1 MGGQKKMYNR
11 WINTVKQNKLY
22 ERCKLLSILFENTQ
36 NAINRNISPVFIKPH
51 YGMEGISKLH
61 KCFTKICNNTN
72 ENLKSCIKNFK
83 AYAEEERINPWF
95 KRAATILSLNT
106 KINIQKSFWRLKYNM
121 NTNGVTFNAAII
133 VKIKKMFNNIRKYY
147 ELNMFRAFLMIDKY
161 GKSLQDPSSR
171 RSRVTSDFSQIQ
183 QRRNT
188 YEEEERTFTDEPSQ
202 QTDFASPK
210 YDTLIKKTSLSI
222 MDRVFKRN
230 LTKQLKKWQ
239 FNAQPEKK
247 LEYVHADLAEKS
259 KEEYDY
265 IAKVGALESLRKLSE
280 QAAYKAKVRAFRN
293 IIQHMYNKK
302 TEIDYDQ
309 SLEERIELINRQKI
323 LMDEIRTYKDETEVL
338 QTELDSKDRNLK
350 EANEIVTTLT
360 LRINYIITQK
370 FVNMIEKVWES
381 IEYRHLNDAFD
392 GLIDEANRNY
402 EKEEEEYE
410 DI

>member
-22 ERCKLLSILFENTQ
+22 ERCKMLSVLFENTQ
-36 NAINRNISPVFIKPH
+36 SAINRNISPVFIKPH

-61 KCFTKICNNTN
+61 KYFTKICTNTN
-72 ENLKSCIKNFK
+72 ESLKSCIKNIK
-83 AYAEEERINPWF
+83 TYAEEERINPWF

-161 GKSLQDPSSR
+161 GKSLQDPSYR

-183 QRRNT
+183 QRRNF
-188 YEEEERTFTDEPSQ
+188 EEEDRTFTDEPSQ
-202 QTDFASPK
+202 QQTDIASPK

-280 QAAYKAKVRAFRN
+280 QAAYKSKVRAFRN
-293 IIQHMYNKK
+293 IVQHMYNKR
-302 TEIDYDQ
+302 TETDYDQ
-309 SLEERIELINRQKI
+309 SLEERLELINRQNN
-323 LMDEIRTYKDETEVL
+323 LME
-338 QTELDSKDRNLK
+338 
-350 EANEIVTTLT
+350 
-360 LRINYIITQK
+360 
-370 FVNMIEKVWES
+370 
-381 IEYRHLNDAFD
+381 
-392 GLIDEANRNY
+392 
-402 EKEEEEYE
+402 
-410 DI
+410 

>member
-1 MGGQKKMYNR
+1 M
-11 WINTVKQNKLY
+11 
-22 ERCKLLSILFENTQ
+22 
-36 NAINRNISPVFIKPH
+36 
-51 YGMEGISKLH
+51 H
-61 KCFTKICNNTN
+61 KYFTKICTNTN
-72 ENLKSCIKNFK
+72 ESLKSTIKNIK

-183 QRRNT
+183 QRRNFD
-188 YEEEERTFTDEPSQ
+188 EEEKTFTDEPSQ

-210 YDTLIKKTSLSI
+210 YDTLIKKTSMSI

-259 KEEYDY
+259 KE
-265 IAKVGALESLRKLSE
+265 
-280 QAAYKAKVRAFRN
+280 
-293 IIQHMYNKK
+293 
-302 TEIDYDQ
+302 
-309 SLEERIELINRQKI
+309 
-323 LMDEIRTYKDETEVL
+323 
-338 QTELDSKDRNLK
+338 
-350 EANEIVTTLT
+350 
-360 LRINYIITQK
+360 
-370 FVNMIEKVWES
+370 
-381 IEYRHLNDAFD
+381 
-392 GLIDEANRNY
+392 
-402 EKEEEEYE
+402 
-410 DI
+410 

>member
-1 MGGQKKMYNR
+1 
-11 WINTVKQNKLY
+11 
-22 ERCKLLSILFENTQ
+22 
-36 NAINRNISPVFIKPH
+36 
-51 YGMEGISKLH
+51 
-61 KCFTKICNNTN
+61 
-72 ENLKSCIKNFK
+72 
-83 AYAEEERINPWF
+83 
-95 KRAATILSLNT
+95 
-106 KINIQKSFWRLKYNM
+106 M

-183 QRRNT
+183 QRRNF
-188 YEEEERTFTDEPSQ
+188 EEEERTFTDEPSH
-202 QTDFASPK
+202 QTDIASPK

-230 LTKQLKKWQ
+230 LTKQLKRWQ

-259 KEEYDY
+259 KDEYDY

-293 IIQHMYNKK
+293 IVQHMYNKR
-302 TEIDYDQ
+302 TETDYDQ
-309 SLEERIELINRQKI
+309 SLEERLELINRQNI
-323 LMDEIRTYKDETEVL
+323 LMEEIRTYKDETETL
-338 QTELDSKDRNLK
+338 QVELDGKDRNLK

-402 EKEEEEYE
+402 EKEEEYE

>member
-1 MGGQKKMYNR
+1 
-11 WINTVKQNKLY
+11 
-22 ERCKLLSILFENTQ
+22 
-36 NAINRNISPVFIKPH
+36 
-51 YGMEGISKLH
+51 LH
-61 KCFTKICNNTN
+61 KYFTKICTNTN
-72 ENLKSCIKNFK
+72 ESLKSTIKNIK

-183 QRRNT
+183 QRRNFD
-188 YEEEERTFTDEPSQ
+188 EEEKTFTDEPSQ

-210 YDTLIKKTSLSI
+210 YDTLIKKTSMSI

-259 KEEYDY
+259 KE
-265 IAKVGALESLRKLSE
+265 
-280 QAAYKAKVRAFRN
+280 
-293 IIQHMYNKK
+293 
-302 TEIDYDQ
+302 
-309 SLEERIELINRQKI
+309 
-323 LMDEIRTYKDETEVL
+323 
-338 QTELDSKDRNLK
+338 
-350 EANEIVTTLT
+350 
-360 LRINYIITQK
+360 
-370 FVNMIEKVWES
+370 
-381 IEYRHLNDAFD
+381 
-392 GLIDEANRNY
+392 
-402 EKEEEEYE
+402 
-410 DI
+410 

>member
-1 MGGQKKMYNR
+1 
-11 WINTVKQNKLY
+11 
-22 ERCKLLSILFENTQ
+22 
-36 NAINRNISPVFIKPH
+36 
-51 YGMEGISKLH
+51 
-61 KCFTKICNNTN
+61 
-72 ENLKSCIKNFK
+72 
-83 AYAEEERINPWF
+83 
-95 KRAATILSLNT
+95 
-106 KINIQKSFWRLKYNM
+106 M

-183 QRRNT
+183 QRRNFD
-188 YEEEERTFTDEPSQ
+188 EEERTFTDEPSQ

-230 LTKQLKKWQ
+230 LTRQLKKWQ

-293 IIQHMYNKK
+293 IVQHMYNKK

-323 LMDEIRTYKDETEVL
+323 LMDEIRTYKDETEAL

-402 EKEEEEYE
+402 EKEEENYE